1 MISRFL
7 ECSSSRLCPRRYDD
21 DAIVVEINF
30 EAGYMTA
37 RLRVRHLLRVQS
49 SYDMKM
55 SVDKRER
62 ESYRTLPEHA

>member
-37 RLRVRHLLRVQS
+37 RLRIRAS
-49 SYDMKM
+49 SAKGADLPMK
-55 SVDKRER
+55 
-62 ESYRTLPEHA
+62 